1 MSNVEEG
8 GVCNKKT
15 MTIGKGREKEE
26 EEKMG
31 KWQEL
36 GMGKDMCND
45 LFFSFFSCTILCSSC
60 QNVRIGKNG
69 ILKLDGVYI
78 YLNYYFFLIC
88 TLEIN
93 NGIK

>member
-26 EEKMG
+26 EEEKMG
-31 KWQEL
+31 KRQEL

-78 YLNYYFFLIC
+78 YLNYYFFLI
-88 TLEIN
+88 LWMKLIME
-93 NGIK
+93 